1 MSNPMTELDTHL
13 QRPMRAD
20 ARRNYEKLVVAAR
33 DVFTELGGSAPL
45 EDVAERA
52 DVGIGTLY
60 RHFPTRQA
68 LLEAVYAGEVQAL
81 AQAADELATVD
92 PWDAIT
98 RWLRQ
103 YAGFAAT
110 KRALME
116 ALLEAAPDS
125 DVLLMCR
132 TTILDAGT
140 PLVERAQKAKVIRS
154 DTSFMDIVRM
164 VGGVSV
170 VATTDPEQKERMLQV
185 VLDGLRYR
193 A

>member
-1 MSNPMTELDTHL
+1 MSNPMSELDTHL

-81 AQAADELATVD
+81 AEAADELASVD
-92 PWDAIT
+92 PWDALT

-103 YAGFAAT
+103 YSGFAAT
-110 KRALME
+110 KRALMD

-125 DVLLMCR
+125 DVLLTCR
-132 TTILDAGT
+132 TSLLDAGA
-140 PLVERAQKAKVIRS
+140 PLVQRAQEANVLRL
-154 DTSFMDIVRM
+154 DTNLTDIIRM
-164 VGGVSV
+164 VSGVSV
-170 VATTDPEQKERMLQV
+170 VPTTDPEQKERMLQV

>member
-1 MSNPMTELDTHL
+1 MSNRMSDTDIQI

-20 ARRNYEKLVVAAR
+20 ARRNYEKLVAAAR

-45 EDVAERA
+45 EDVAGRA
-52 DVGIGTLY
+52 GVGIGTLY

-68 LLEAVYAGEVQAL
+68 LLEAVYAGEVEAM
-81 AQAADELATVD
+81 ARAAEDLSGEA
-92 PWDAIT
+92 PWDALEQ
-98 RWLRQ
+98 WLRQ

-110 KRALME
+110 KRALTE

-125 DVLLMCR
+125 DVLLSCR
-132 TTILDAGT
+132 TTIVNAAT
-140 PLVERAQKAKVIRS
+140 PLVERAQHAGAVRPDTDFS
-154 DTSFMDIVRM
+154 DIIRM

-170 VATTDPEQKERMLQV
+170 VPTTDPEQKERMLQI

>member
-1 MSNPMTELDTHL
+1 LSNPMTETDTQL

-20 ARRNYEKLVVAAR
+20 ARRNYEKLVAAAR

-52 DVGIGTLY
+52 GVGIGTLY

-68 LLEAVYAGEVQAL
+68 LLEAVYAGEVNALARSAEQLAALSPWDAL
-81 AQAADELATVD
+81 AQ
-92 PWDAIT
+92 
-98 RWLRQ
+98 WLRQ

-125 DVLLMCR
+125 DVLLTCR
-132 TTILDAGT
+132 TTIVDAGT
-140 PLVERAQKAKVIRS
+140 PLVERAQEARVVRP
-154 DTSFMDIVRM
+154 DTNFMDIVRM

-170 VATTDPEQKERMLQV
+170 VPTIDAEQKERMLQV

-193 A
+193 P

>member
-1 MSNPMTELDTHL
+1 
-13 QRPMRAD
+13 
-20 ARRNYEKLVVAAR
+20 
-33 DVFTELGGSAPL
+33 
-45 EDVAERA
+45 
-52 DVGIGTLY
+52 
-60 RHFPTRQA
+60 
-68 LLEAVYAGEVQAL
+68 
-81 AQAADELATVD
+81 
-92 PWDAIT
+92 
-98 RWLRQ
+98 
-103 YAGFAAT
+103 
-110 KRALME
+110 ME

-140 PLVERAQKAKVIRS
+140 PLIERAQKAKVIRP

-164 VGGVSV
+164 VGCVSV